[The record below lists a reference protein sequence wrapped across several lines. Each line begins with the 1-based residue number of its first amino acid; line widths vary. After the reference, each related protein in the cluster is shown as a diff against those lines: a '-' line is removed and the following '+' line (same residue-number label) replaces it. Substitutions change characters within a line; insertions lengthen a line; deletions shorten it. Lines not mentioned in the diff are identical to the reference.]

1 MTQLTDL
8 VGPRHLDAVD
18 FDTEKMKEFYGDGY
32 EDCSVCRFRL
42 DGIVYVAIED
52 PSDGYRSSM
61 RGLITPNN
69 PAMKNV
75 FPPVKVIGRMR
86 TEGEFGGL
94 DDVLELV
101 DAFTDKVVLEVG
113 TDNCDDYYPRFV
125 ASFHPE
131 NMATNANIVAA
142 EEKANKAADGWI
154 EWAGGECPV
163 ADDVLVQ
170 VHVDFYPSDVWR
182 PAGTWAWDH
191 DRPVS
196 DQITAYR
203 IVGEAA

>member
-18 FDTEKMKEFYGDGY
+18 FDTEKMKKFYGDGY

-61 RGLITPNN
+61 RDLITPNN

-113 TDNCDDYYPRFV
+113 TDNCDDYYPCFV

-131 NMATNANIVAA
+131 NMATNADIVAA
-142 EEKANKAADGWI
+142 EERAKDGWI

-170 VHVDFYPSDVWR
+170 VRGEFCPGEMVASASR
-182 PAGTWAWDH
+182 WAWDH
-191 DRPVS
+191 NRPLS